1 MKPVVTLA
9 WLLLMWSAPAAA
21 GDTAACVIGK
31 GLYEGW
37 LGLAKAGSVHAGG
50 GVPVAGAPTDIP
62 APDRRKAIGKEYQS
76 FFRCLSDSKD
86 EEAVQAQCKD
96 VEGDRVAQLAC
107 HTAAYLKGGRM
118 KAKEFLDSL
127 PANRKGA
134 EAIWDLYAIADSGD
148 APPVFQPGGPAHKLI
163 DELFLL
169 MLDDR
174 ETAAAKYMMAA
185 TLATGDAARH
195 IDEQMLMLLRESPSV
210 LVKRWMVFR
219 QYQPKFKKLVAEL
232 SANPVELQKVRKGIG
247 AFCGKDNPDCP
258 EIVRLFGKSE

>member
-1 MKPVVTLA
+1 MRQVVTSV
-9 WLLLMWSAPAAA
+9 LLGIMWSAAAAA
-21 GDTAACVIGK
+21 GDSAACVIGK

-37 LGLAKAGSVHAGG
+37 LGLAKTGSVRAGG

-62 APDRRKAIGKEYQS
+62 APERRKAIGKEYQS

-86 EEAVQAQCKD
+86 EETVQARCKD
-96 VEGDRVAQLAC
+96 VEGDRIALLAC
-107 HTAAYLKGGRM
+107 HTAAYLKGGRTN
-118 KAKEFLDSL
+118 AKEFLDSL

-134 EAIWDLYAIADSGD
+134 EAIWDLYAIADTGD

-185 TLATGDAARH
+185 TLATG
-195 IDEQMLMLLRESPSV
+195 
-210 LVKRWMVFR
+210 
-219 QYQPKFKKLVAEL
+219 
-232 SANPVELQKVRKGIG
+232 G
-247 AFCGKDNPDCP
+247 
-258 EIVRLFGKSE
+258 